1 MSVEASNLVDGPAL
15 ARARAELG
23 AGFARI
29 LGYFRE
35 DGIKSLTTLE
45 EAVRKANAVAMVIPA
60 HTLKGE
66 ARQFGALALATLAE
80 KIEDHARLCIEHH
93 DSPEGAIED
102 VVALRPLL
110 LQTLALLER
119 EAGVTV
125 ATAPVAVTPP
135 APAAPTFVPPSAAMR
150 PRGPGGFGR
159 KIG

>member
-1 MSVEASNLVDGPAL
+1 MSVEASNLVDGAAL
-15 ARARAELG
+15 ARAHAELG

-35 DGIKSLTTLE
+35 DGIKSLSALE

-66 ARQFGALALATLAE
+66 ARQFGAEALAALAE
-80 KIEDHARLCIEHH
+80 KIEDHARECVERH

-110 LQTLALLER
+110 LHTLALLER
-119 EAGVTV
+119 DVIA
-125 ATAPVAVTPP
+125 AAPPP
-135 APAAPTFVPPSAAMR
+135 APVPTPSPVAHPLPHVPPLS
-150 PRGPGGFGR
+150 RGPGGFGR
-159 KIG
+159 KVG